1 VRVAT
6 AAYMP
11 MVLLIHPDVQT
22 ALNATK
28 IGKTTFITKDVAGN
42 PFSTKKRL
50 GLWFKMAGAVGRV
63 GGQPV
68 LCGRAGNPLPMICS
82 TGRSWLAR

>member
-1 VRVAT
+1 
-6 AAYMP
+6 MP